1 MPKIATHGHT
11 NKSIGAVPKA
21 SISDILVKQSS
32 KTRLPQLIKHTKEGN
47 VPVIKHLPMIYRLLL
62 RFLLRYSSHGLSHK
76 FSFQIRAMLSYL

>member
-21 SISDILVKQSS
+21 PISDILVKQSS

-47 VPVIKHLPMIYRLLL
+47 VPVIKHLPMISGIFID
-62 RFLLRYSSHGLSHK
+62 FLLRYSS
-76 FSFQIRAMLSYL
+76 Y